1 MLANALNTHI
11 IVSED
16 SGGTTLTSVFDNAAS
31 AQSLFDHRS
40 GVVKDTTDADGDGS
54 TTDSRYRWIM
64 WYGKGRLI
72 KYRKMD
78 Q

>member
-1 MLANALNTHI
+1 MLAKALNTHI

-16 SGGTTLTSVFDNAAS
+16 SGGQIATSIFDDAAT
-31 AQSLFDHRS
+31 AQTLFDHRS
-40 GVVKDTTDADGDGS
+40 GVAKDSGDADGDGS
-54 TTDSRYRWIM
+54 TSDSRYRWIM